1 MDLRI
6 KITEQPLDIPKHD
19 ADELEKE
26 IQDRMSKDY
35 WYDHIREAT
44 KMVGREDKNDRR
56 NCD

>member
-6 KITEQPLDIPKHD
+6 KITQQPLDIPKHD
-19 ADELEKE
+19 TDELEKE

-44 KMVGREDKNDRR
+44 KMVLIKG
-56 NCD
+56 